1 MIKRLNLVIARPV
14 YLLAAAAAATLGVV
28 AAVMGGTQSVS
39 GGPNASM
46 EMNPGVQRVAVGQSP
61 FSVAVEVDNLAH
73 EICFGA
79 PGNCAPSVG
88 LAGFQ
93 VDLSYNDDVVDI
105 RGAVAGPDLGKT
117 GRQFTCQTQDD
128 EERDRF
134 SFGCYSAGQAEG
146 LQGSAVLAR
155 IEIAPIGAGS
165 TAVEVEGELSGP
177 YSEDIPVD
185 VKGAFVI
192 VENGPGGS
200 NGNPSSQN
208 SSTPGGTQANGT
220 DEPGTQGESDTL
232 IDEDGTPIS
241 AQDAAATATAQAG
254 GESAVANPDE
264 EPGDDDDNGDGAQ
277 SSDSSGDDGG
287 GDSFA
292 TVLLVSLGVI
302 AGVGA
307 LAAGGFTAWR
317 VRNGG

>member
-14 YLLAAAAAATLGVV
+14 YLLAAVVVATLGAV
-28 AAVMGGTQSVS
+28 AAVTGDAQSVS
-39 GGPNASM
+39 GGPGASI
-46 EMNPGVQRVAVGQSP
+46 EMNPGMQRVAVGQAP
-61 FSVAVEVDNLAH
+61 FSVAVEVDNLTH
-73 EICFGA
+73 DICFGA

-93 VDLSYNDDVVDI
+93 VDLSYNGDVVDI

-117 GRQFTCQTQDD
+117 GRQFTCQTEDD
-128 EERDRF
+128 EVIDRF
-134 SFGCYSAGQAEG
+134 SFGCYSAGQNEG

-155 IEIAPIGAGS
+155 IEIAPVGAGS
-165 TAVEVEGELSGP
+165 TAVQVEGELSGP

-200 NGNPSSQN
+200 NRPPQN
-208 SSTPGGTQANGT
+208 VNTPLEGTPAFGT
-220 DEPGTQGESDTL
+220 VVPGTPDESGTL
-232 IDEDGTPIS
+232 VDEEGNPIS
-241 AQDAAATATAQAG
+241 AQDAAATATARAYE
-254 GESAVANPDE
+254 ESAVANPNQAPGE
-264 EPGDDDDNGDGAQ
+264 EDDNGDGAQ

-287 GDSFA
+287 GDSFV
-292 TVLLVSLGVI
+292 TVLLISLGVM

-317 VRNGG
+317 MRNGA